1 MAKIQKPLL
10 TLSIYRISI
19 GLFVAIAVLVGMMF
33 YKWQQI
39 TPIDSVASNEL
50 VIASKTLNETLSS
63 VTLALQDCFVVEDC
77 MFAEISQQLLTIQQS
92 LDDLIKGASLDKSS
106 LSLVGAIE
114 YTNLQLALAR
124 YLRSADSEYIATRA
138 LYDALVTAGVHF
150 EQNHSALTQALLAME
165 LNEKDQYYHR
175 LMWLIAAAL
184 ALGVLAVNLLYLRLK
199 KVRHGSQDISS
210 GYQHLAKQI
219 ENMDTTA
226 LRAQLNDTA
235 LNVHL
240 RQIYSTLKQILEGSE
255 RQKQVNDLYKQL
267 YALIGYEIR
276 SITTTINGG
285 IQYLV
290 QETDDSGVAMARD
303 ITSAANTLSELAD
316 NYNRL
321 ISKGGDTEQKDFALP
336 NVLSELVI
344 HLHSKTSREQTRLE
358 CYIDNGIPNRVQGQ
372 STQLFW
378 ILFLQLSSAL
388 QVQNSQHILVK
399 ATSGASSS
407 VEKTKLTIS
416 VYFLT
421 TSNVTLSKL
430 DTLHWSRH
438 TNPPTSNEELA
449 RTLLN
454 DDSHFSIQWLQSGN
468 QVCFQLQIDLS
479 VKSYLSDET
488 KLDNRQLLVLSNS
501 QLQVDILQTTLEPT
515 GATITAIDS
524 PNELFKLAGKF
535 KDYDAIILTDTLDS
549 KKLPSFSKTVKAQLK
564 AAPET
569 KLFLSVSSAQMAQE
583 TLSYV
588 DKIFYLPFIGFEFTP
603 ALLTALETESTE
615 DNAQNSSFLIVEDDR
630 VQQILLK
637 RILTSQEYEPDV
649 VNDGTDA
656 VEHYK
661 QQRTDIIFMDCI
673 MPGMNGMEATKL
685 IRIHEQE
692 QDLMPCTIIGAT
704 ALTSSQEHQACI
716 EAGMDFVISKPY
728 KSDEIVKVINKYVAV
743 QKLY

>member
-1 MAKIQKPLL
+1 MAEAQKPLL
-10 TLSIYRISI
+10 TLSVYRISVCLFAAMAI
-19 GLFVAIAVLVGMMF
+19 IAAGLFYQWKQVTPLDTVAN
-33 YKWQQI
+33 
-39 TPIDSVASNEL
+39 NEL
-50 VIASKTLNETLSS
+50 VIASQTLNETLSS
-63 VTLALQDCFVVEDC
+63 VTLTLQDCFVVEDC
-77 MFAEISQQLLTIQQS
+77 MFAEINQKLFAIEQS
-92 LDDLIKGASLDKSS
+92 LDELIKGASLDKSS

-114 YTNLQLALAR
+114 YTNLQLALTR
-124 YLRSADSEYIATRA
+124 YQRSADSEYITTRE

-150 EQNHSALTQALLAME
+150 EKNHLTLTQALLAME
-165 LNEKDQYYHR
+165 LSKKEQYYYR
-175 LMWLIAAAL
+175 LMWLIAASLTLGIL
-184 ALGVLAVNLLYLRLK
+184 AASLLYLRLNK
-199 KVRHGSQDISS
+199 FKQGSEDISA
-210 GYQHLAKQI
+210 GYQQLASQI
-219 ENMDTTA
+219 EQMDAST

-235 LNVHL
+235 LNVYL
-240 RQIYSTLKQILEGSE
+240 RQIYSTLKQVLEGSE

-290 QETDDSGVAMARD
+290 QETDESGVAMARD

-336 NVLSELVI
+336 SVLSELVI

-358 CYIDNGIPNRVQGQ
+358 CFIDNGIPNRVQGQ
-372 STQLFW
+372 PTQLFW

-388 QVQNSQHILVK
+388 QVQNSQHILFKV
-399 ATSGASSS
+399 TSGVSSS
-407 VEKTKLTIS
+407 VEKTKLTIR

-430 DTLHWSRH
+430 DTLHWSQH

-449 RTLLN
+449 KTLLS
-454 DDSHFSIQWLQSGN
+454 DDSQFSIQWLQSGN

-488 KLDNRQLLVLSNS
+488 KLDKRQLLVLSNS
-501 QLQVDILQTTLEPT
+501 PLQVDILQTTLEQT

-535 KDYDAIILTDTLDS
+535 KDYDAIILTDTLDN

-569 KLFLSVSSAQMAQE
+569 KLFLSVSSAQIAQE
-583 TLSYV
+583 TLSFV
-588 DKIFYLPFIGFEFTP
+588 DKVFYLPFIGYEFTP
-603 ALLTALETESTE
+603 ALLTALETESSE
-615 DNAQNSSFLIVEDDR
+615 DSAQNSSFLIVEDDR

-637 RILTSQEYEPDV
+637 RILTSQEYDPDV